1 MLFTVAIAVC
11 LSATPIER
19 CGDQTAIAWI
29 VAPEQPESPSGC
41 MIHGMQY
48 AASSNLVTEGS
59 YAKVFCTAGAP
70 ARTPPTQL
78 RRAAAA
84 LRTRVAVVPAVQNTF
99 A

>member
-11 LSATPIER
+11 MLPTPIER
-19 CGDQTAIAWI
+19 CGDQTAVAWI
-29 VAPEQPESPSGC
+29 VAPEQPSSASGC

-48 AASSNLVTEGS
+48 AANSNLVTKGS

-70 ARTPPTQL
+70 GRTIPTQL

-84 LRTRVAVVPAVQNTF
+84 G
-99 A
+99 